1 MFLWILQNI
10 IVSIL
15 VILLFHYLYNYI
27 IINFT
32 KQKTI
37 DLIQQPNKKYDEILQ
52 HINRDNTIPINTD
65 SPKEKNDESVSTNMV
80 DELQSFLN
88 TQIQIQ
94 KNS

>member
-10 IVSIL
+10 IISIII
-15 VILLFHYLYNYI
+15 ILFFHYLYNYFLA
-27 IINFT
+27 NFT
-32 KQKTI
+32 KPKI
-37 DLIQQPNKKYDEILQ
+37 VDLITQPNKKYDEILQ
-52 HINRDNTIPINTD
+52 HINRDNTIPINNE
-65 SPKEKNDESVSTNMV
+65 KEKEDESISTNMV

>member
-10 IVSIL
+10 IISIII
-15 VILLFHYLYNYI
+15 ILFFHYLYNYFLT
-27 IINFT
+27 NFT
-32 KQKTI
+32 KPKI
-37 DLIQQPNKKYDEILQ
+37 VDLITQPNKKYDEILQ
-52 HINRDNTIPINTD
+52 HINRDNTIPINNE
-65 SPKEKNDESVSTNMV
+65 KEKEDESISTNMV